1 MVVCVCV
8 QVYAACMRAADF
20 ATPQSMQQS
29 LTAACLLLAQRITRV
44 VFAREYTHTHSDIHT
59 ENTDTHSHTLA
70 ADRHLVSADAAR

>member
-1 MVVCVCV
+1 MAVCV
-8 QVYAACMRAADF
+8 QVCAACVRAADL

-44 VFAREYTHTHSDIHT
+44 VFANEHTCRHTHTNIYTDDI
-59 ENTDTHSHTLA
+59 DTHTHTLA

>member
-44 VFAREYTHTHSDIHT
+44 VFAREYTHTLTAIYTQTTQTHIHI
-59 ENTDTHSHTLA
+59 HI
-70 ADRHLVSADAAR
+70 HLPQTGI